1 MLYAAAY
8 AGTFVVFAIAD
19 ILWLGS
25 MVNRLY
31 RPTLSDILL
40 AGVNLRAVIVFYILF
55 PIGLMIFAVIP
66 ALKSGSVTDAVTYG
80 ALFGFFAYATYDLTN
95 LSTLRN
101 WTAKLAIV
109 DMIWGTVLCAM
120 AAVAGF
126 VLATKVVGI

>member
-1 MLYAAAY
+1 MIYAAAY

-25 MVNRLY
+25 MVSRLY
-31 RPTLSDILL
+31 RPTLADILL
-40 AGVNLRAVIVFYILF
+40 AGVNLRAAIVFYILF

-66 ALKSGSVTDAVTYG
+66 ALKSGSVTDAAIYG

-101 WTAKLAIV
+101 WTARLAVV
-109 DMIWGTVLCAM
+109 DMIWGTVLCAI

-126 VLATKVVGI
+126 VLATKITGV